1 MVLMELIGKESI
13 FNHRSPGV
21 MASGYAYDLSPNLI
35 RVIGLPQL
43 VTPERLQKAVG

>member
-13 FNHRSPGV
+13 FNQCSSGV
-21 MASGYAYDLSPNLI
+21 VASWYAYDLSPNLI

-43 VTPERLQKAVG
+43 VTPERLQKAVR

>member
-1 MVLMELIGKESI
+1 MVLMELIGKELV
-13 FNHRSPGV
+13 FNRRSPGV

-35 RVIGLPQL
+35 RVIGLPQS